1 MSKFFQLTLDTLIR
15 QIDLNESK
23 PILLASPGFTAAA
36 FLKYI
41 IETATR
47 TADKMLLMQRP
58 NFIVV
63 HSSSGHLHSLNEVME
78 SPKVLAALKD
88 TKYARETRLMNDFL
102 TMLRKDDGRAWYG
115 PREVER
121 AAEKGAVGKGGGVLL
136 ISDALFR
143 AQDVAERRRW
153 VALVDK
159 IRDVEGGEVRV
170 LSSEHESG
178 RRLDGLGGIAA
189 ILTYPL
195 EDLDEDDG
203 GDEDIGDSVA
213 VAGDTNTNTN
223 RHV

>member
-1 MSKFFQLTLDTLIR
+1 
-15 QIDLNESK
+15 
-23 PILLASPGFTAAA
+23 
-36 FLKYI
+36 
-41 IETATR
+41 
-47 TADKMLLMQRP
+47 
-58 NFIVV
+58 
-63 HSSSGHLHSLNEVME
+63 
-78 SPKVLAALKD
+78 
-88 TKYARETRLMNDFL
+88 MNDFL

-121 AAEKGAVGKGGGVLL
+121 AAEKGAIGKGGGVLL

-143 AQDVAERRRW
+143 AQDVAVRRRW

-178 RRLDGLGGIAA
+178 KRLDGLGGIAA

-203 GDEDIGDSVA
+203 GDEGIGDSVA
-213 VAGDTNTNTN
+213 VAGDTNANG
-223 RHV
+223 HV